1 MPKSSK
7 TIEPLE
13 YPTRIGRDVYNRVSM
28 TIQARSPIDDLTSLI
43 ISGATSVAE
52 KPPPLKLETVTNA
65 LLVDGSL
72 AIQNPKGNPE
82 LMADVFC
89 PDDKTVIRYTRAE
102 NGSLLFN
109 LWNED
114 VERVWTP
121 IMTRF
126 FLEDDKWFAKVVET
140 SGTNSTETD
149 LMDPANPEIKWTVP
163 KDQLMAHPNG
173 RGILYY
179 AQHAYNRIEEI
190 ARDMRRTM
198 RGLNLLPIIS
208 GNVGNATQA
217 RNAILE
223 AEHAII
229 FPGEVSVDRVISES
243 VVRQLVSESE
253 QRQADYRDALNVIEK
268 DTANRPVARDR
279 ELRMRVM
286 LEFVANTRA
295 QLIMIYAA
303 LGVKL
308 EFSRIIVMSA
318 AERLQ
323 ELDLL
328 DRIAGEVST
337 EELKRRKLQ
346 LI

>member
-1 MPKSSK
+1 MTDASTKM
-7 TIEPLE
+7 EPLP

-28 TIQARSPIDDLTSLI
+28 TLQNRSPVDDLASLI
-43 ISGATSVAE
+43 ISGTTSNTETLPLALDDVA
-52 KPPPLKLETVTNA
+52 KA
-65 LLVDGSL
+65 ILVDGSV
-72 AIQNPKGNPE
+72 AILNPAKAPE
-82 LMADVFC
+82 MMEDVFC
-89 PDDKTVIRYTRAE
+89 PDESTVIQYNRADDETLTLNLKNEDMEKAWAESMTRYTLKDGQWTAE
-102 NGSLLFN
+102 TITTNGRRETIEPLTQN
-109 LWNED
+109 GED
-114 VERVWTP
+114 TP
-121 IMTRF
+121 
-126 FLEDDKWFAKVVET
+126 
-140 SGTNSTETD
+140 
-149 LMDPANPEIKWTVP
+149 WTVP
-163 KDQLMAHPNG
+163 ADQLMAYPGG

-198 RGLNLLPIIS
+198 RGINLLPIIS

-217 RNAILE
+217 ANAILQ

-243 VVRQLVSESE
+243 VVRQLVAESD
-253 QRQADYRDALNVIEK
+253 QRQSDYRDALNVIEK

-286 LEFVANTRA
+286 LEFVGSVRDA
-295 QLIMIYAA
+295 LKIIYTG

-318 AERLQ
+318 DERNK

-328 DRIAGEVST
+328 ERIQGEMPWD
-337 EELKRRKLQ
+337 ELKRRKLN
-346 LI
+346 LV

>member
-1 MPKSSK
+1 MPTSTKM
-7 TIEPLE
+7 EPLE

-28 TIQARSPIDDLTSLI
+28 TIQNRSPIDDLISLI
-43 ISGATSVAE
+43 VSGATFE
-52 KPPPLKLETVTNA
+52 GEQPLPLKLKTVTKE
-65 LLVDGSL
+65 LLADGSL
-72 AIQNPKGNPE
+72 AIQNPTNSPE
-82 LMADVFC
+82 LMVDVFC
-89 PDDKTVIRYTRAE
+89 PDDKTVIQYIRAE
-102 NGSLLFN
+102 DGSLIFN
-109 LWNED
+109 LRNED
-114 VERVWTP
+114 MEKVWVNT
-121 IMTRF
+121 MTRF
-126 FLEDDKWFAKVVET
+126 FLEGDEWFAKVIET
-140 SGTNSTETD
+140 SGQKSTETD
-149 LMDPANPEIKWTVP
+149 LMDPVKPKKKWTVP
-163 KDQLMAHPNG
+163 KDQLLAHPNG

-208 GNVGNATQA
+208 GHIGNVDQA
-217 RNAILE
+217 RSAIVD
-223 AEHAII
+223 AEHAIL

-253 QRQADYRDALNVIEK
+253 QRQADYRDSLNVIEK
-268 DTANRPVARDR
+268 DTANRPVAKDR

-286 LEFVANTRA
+286 LEFVGDMRKE
-295 QLIMIYAA
+295 LIVIYAA
-303 LGVKL
+303 LGRKL

-328 DRIAGEVST
+328 ERLIGELPSA
-337 EELKRRKLQ
+337 ELSRRKSQ